1 MPDLKVFWAA
11 RNVRNRST
19 PLNHH
24 FVLIAWDGNYALPPV
39 GANVEIGQHFIT
51 LGAYPSEPN
60 GNLITRH
67 YGNLI
72 FTENDGFDVRA
83 ARMFLNGELS
93 SFDVGNFDPKAQ
105 QVTPPHMSATG
116 FARRLTNMAFNYR
129 RNTLENPVE
138 YQLTGP
144 NSNTWT
150 NSLFNAADIL
160 HADRMRYRNFVGL
173 DVAASELIPAHLF
186 SY

>member
-1 MPDLKVFWAA
+1 MPDLKVYWAA

-24 FVLIAWDGNYALPPV
+24 FVLIAWDRNYALPPV
-39 GANVEIGQHFIT
+39 SPNVENGRHFIT

-60 GNLITRH
+60 GNIITRH

-72 FTENDGFDVRA
+72 FTENDGFDVQA
-83 ARMFLNGELS
+83 ARMFLNSSLT
-93 SFDVGNFDPKAQ
+93 SFDVGNFDPKGQ

-129 RNTLENPVE
+129 RNVLENPIE
-138 YQLTGP
+138 YKLTGP
-144 NSNTWT
+144 NSNTWV
-150 NSLFNAADIL
+150 NSLFNAAGIL
-160 HADRMRYRNFVGL
+160 HADRTRYRNFVGI
-173 DVAASELIPAHLF
+173 DVAANELIASTF
-186 SY
+186 FNY